1 MSLNN
6 QRILRAKTG
15 SKLGYSS
22 KTIENCYSNKERETE
37 KENAR

>member
-6 QRILRAKTG
+6 QRICKKV

-22 KTIENCYSNKERETE
+22 KTIKNGYPTE
-37 KENAR
+37 FGLS